1 MPCQCCWLLSH
12 CTTNNPILK
21 SSLSIQA
28 LHSSC
33 LFPNSFMLLWALKV
47 SASSR
52 VFTVGLTNRCEF
64 LWSDRHCDESDLLYW
79 CSYNVDTLQ
88 GLMNILTRLSLWP
101 HFLLLGGTAV
111 PLSACWCVLGMC
123 VCVWSFACERKRE
136 KNETRKPRARKGVS
150 VCPNVA
156 SKLTS
161 RPFSGVN

>member
-21 SSLSIQA
+21 SSFSIQA

-101 HFLLLGGTAV
+101 HFLLPGGTAV

-136 KNETRKPRARKGVS
+136 KTRQENRERER
-150 VCPNVA
+150 VCLCVLMLHLNWPPA
-156 SKLTS
+156 LSQE
-161 RPFSGVN
+161 